1 MPLTAALTYIAWGG
15 VWGAKKQSLLYIDFL
30 SENPTIPRNH
40 PIRVKQTQNIYLQVN
55 VYLIFFYPGVST
67 VAFDTRLGLYDDS
80 PPPEA
85 LLFIKEVQNFFA
97 LSHKL
102 LFSAVSRFARQYFDT
117 PLLKRFL
124 KCGDTILDIGQGFVD
139 KKMKELKEMT
149 EKGIDPSD
157 NSQGLCCGL
166 SSQ

>member
-1 MPLTAALTYIAWGG
+1 
-15 VWGAKKQSLLYIDFL
+15 
-30 SENPTIPRNH
+30 
-40 PIRVKQTQNIYLQVN
+40 
-55 VYLIFFYPGVST
+55 
-67 VAFDTRLGLYDDS
+67 VAFDTRLGLYDDL

-149 EKGIDPSD
+149 EKGIDPSN

-166 SSQ
+166 SSK

>member
-1 MPLTAALTYIAWGG
+1 M
-15 VWGAKKQSLLYIDFL
+15 
-30 SENPTIPRNH
+30 
-40 PIRVKQTQNIYLQVN
+40 
-55 VYLIFFYPGVST
+55 
-67 VAFDTRLGLYDDS
+67 AFDTRLGLYDDS

-102 LFSAVSRFARQYFDT
+102 LFSAVSRFAQQYFDT

-124 KCGDTILDIGQGFVD
+124 KCGDTILDIGQDFVD
-139 KKMKELKEMT
+139 KKMKELKGMT

-157 NSQGLCCGL
+157 NSQGLFC
-166 SSQ
+166 